1 MILNLATRFCHR
13 FKWLF
18 FGNQSCIRNEY
29 ECYSSLKMFPGDKY
43 RKLDTLLQYSTCI
56 IFLFAI
62 GQTFFFCLKCH
73 LFIVPIIKVVATF
86 KAHEA
91 LRLSLKNNYTQS
103 LRVNF
108 LHRFCFEKRAYF
120 QILMSFPIKMDSAR
134 KFKLTIQL
142 DLLILIFLLFRFAD
156 FCQVEITSNFFP

>member
-1 MILNLATRFCHR
+1 MNVTVHWRCFLVINTGNWTHFCSTAHIL
-13 FKWLF
+13 
-18 FGNQSCIRNEY
+18 
-29 ECYSSLKMFPGDKY
+29 
-43 RKLDTLLQYSTCI
+43 
-56 IFLFAI
+56 FLFAI

-108 LHRFCFEKRAYF
+108 FA
-120 QILMSFPIKMDSAR
+120 P
-134 KFKLTIQL
+134 
-142 DLLILIFLLFRFAD
+142 FLFWKACLF
-156 FCQVEITSNFFP
+156 SNFDVFSHKNGTSTKIPVTNPAWLAHFDISPIQIGWFLWCRN

>member
-1 MILNLATRFCHR
+1 MKLATRFCHR

-18 FGNQSCIRNEY
+18 FGNKSCIRNEY

-108 LHRFCFEKRAYF
+108 FA
-120 QILMSFPIKMDSAR
+120 P
-134 KFKLTIQL
+134 
-142 DLLILIFLLFRFAD
+142 FLFWKACLF
-156 FCQVEITSNFFP
+156 SNFDVFSHKNGFSTKLRVTNPTWLAHFDISSDWLNSVM

>member
-1 MILNLATRFCHR
+1 MANLIRTSNWFWIWQHDFATDLNGCFSATKVAYGTNMNVTVHWRCFLVINTGNWTHFC
-13 FKWLF
+13 
-18 FGNQSCIRNEY
+18 
-29 ECYSSLKMFPGDKY
+29 
-43 RKLDTLLQYSTCI
+43 STAHVL
-56 IFLFAI
+56 FLFAI

-108 LHRFCFEKRAYF
+108 FCTVFVLK
-120 QILMSFPIKMDSAR
+120 SVPIF
-134 KFKLTIQL
+134 KFWC
-142 DLLILIFLLFRFAD
+142 LF
-156 FCQVEITSNFFP
+156 S